1 MNVPIPNVSCT
12 GVVTL
17 RRVSER
23 KHSRWPLVGLVIAV
37 VATVTLAL
45 TGAAKQVP
53 GLEFIPSGHWIAN
66 SDLGLVVR
74 VDGATKKPDAQ
85 VSVPVTPG
93 SQVVQDE
100 TRGYVVGEDDVTI
113 FGKSTLSV
121 EATVPTP
128 VKGERP
134 VPIETAGAAYS
145 VFRQS
150 GQIVRLGLEPKVI
163 SAGGPVG
170 PPVATSDGTVWVHR
184 TDSGKICKVARGA
197 TGVDCFADAPPGHSG
212 SLTVS
217 SGRVVFVDTTADTM
231 SVVEAKGL
239 GPAVKLG
246 VDVPPNARIATA
258 DAAGKMAVLDPSGNR
273 MHLVEARVDE
283 KGALAE
289 QRPPAA
295 TVQLPAGEYDGP
307 AVSGESVVL
316 LDHKTNSVHTYD
328 IAGKQKHS
336 TPIPPEKGKP
346 ELVRGE
352 DARVYVDGGEGK
364 HVVVVDKDGSVQ
376 PVPVVGG
383 KPEEPK
389 QPVPPQAQPPADK
402 PADKP
407 ADRPVAP
414 PNTGRPVPPPVRTN
428 QPKPPPQTP
437 QQTPPPI
444 PVTPPGMPQNLA
456 IAITTKQVDATV
468 TWGAA
473 PANGAPVTAYHISWQ
488 SEGGRSGSASVAGD
502 RRSYVIKGIWQG
514 TDHPFTVTV
523 VAQNSAGRG
532 APATARQVPP
542 QSTKKISLTKGPLA
556 PECGRPNCYYMHIV
570 MTGFESETRYR
581 VDPHSS
587 DSGYSNPGHSVT
599 TNGQGYAEFNAF
611 YYHGAGDT
619 VWVTADGVQSNRLR
633 WTE

>member
-1 MNVPIPNVSCT
+1 M
-12 GVVTL
+12 
-17 RRVSER
+17 SER
-23 KHSRWPLVGLVIAV
+23 KHSRWPLLGLVIAV
-37 VATVTLAL
+37 VATATLAL
-45 TGAAKQVP
+45 TGAAQQVP
-53 GLEFIPSGHWIAN
+53 GLEFISPGHWIAN
-66 SDLGLVVR
+66 PEAGLVVH
-74 VDGATKKPDAQ
+74 VDGATKKPDTQ
-85 VSVPVTPG
+85 MSVPGLTPG
-93 SQVVQDE
+93 SQVVQDG
-100 TRGYVVGEDDVTI
+100 THGYVVGKDDVTI

-121 EATVPTP
+121 EATVPAP

-134 VPIETAGAAYS
+134 VPIETAGGAYS

-150 GQIVRLGLEPKVI
+150 GQIVRLGLDPKVI

-184 TDSGKICKVARGA
+184 TDSGEICKVARGA
-197 TGVDCFADAPPGHSG
+197 AGIDCPVVAPPGHSG
-212 SLTVS
+212 ALTVS
-217 SGRVVFVDTTADTM
+217 GGRVVFVDSTADTM

-239 GPAVKLG
+239 GTAVKLG
-246 VDVPPNARIATA
+246 VDVPPDARIATA
-258 DAAGKMAVLDPSGNR
+258 DAAGRLAVLDPSGNR

-295 TVQLPAGEYDGP
+295 TVPLPAGEYDVP

-316 LDHKTNSVHTYD
+316 LDHKSSSVRTYD
-328 IAGKQKHS
+328 VEGREKHTTS
-336 TPIPPEKGKP
+336 IPQEKGKP
-346 ELVRGE
+346 EIVRGE

-364 HVVVVDKDGSVQ
+364 HVVVVDKDGSLQ
-376 PVPVVGG
+376 PVPVIGA
-383 KPEEPK
+383 KPEAPK
-389 QPVPPQAQPPADK
+389 QPVPQAADK

-437 QQTPPPI
+437 PPI

-456 IAITTKQVDATV
+456 IAISTKQVDATV

-473 PANGAPVTAYHISWQ
+473 PANGAPVAAYHISWQ
-488 SEGGRSGSASVAGD
+488 SEGGRSGSASVPGTTL
-502 RRSYVIKGIWQG
+502 SYVVKGIWQG

-532 APATARQVPP
+532 TPATARQVPP
-542 QSTKKISLTKGPLA
+542 QSIKKINLTKGSLA
-556 PECGRPNCYYMHIV
+556 PACDRSDCYWMHIV
-570 MTGFESETRYR
+570 MTGFEPNTRYK
-581 VDPHSS
+581 VDPHSTAP
-587 DSGYSNPGHSVT
+587 GYSNPGHSLT
-599 TNGQGYAEFNAF
+599 TDEQGSAVLDAF
-611 YYHGAGDT
+611 YYHGAGHT
-619 VWVTADGVQSNRLR
+619 VWVTAGGVESNRLR

>member
-1 MNVPIPNVSCT
+1 MPNVLCT
-12 GVVTL
+12 GVNTL
-17 RRVSER
+17 RRVSDR
-23 KHSRWPLVGLVIAV
+23 KHSRWPLLGLVIAV
-37 VATVTLAL
+37 VATVALAV

-66 SDLGLVVR
+66 PDLGLVVR

-85 VSVPVTPG
+85 VPVPVTPG
-93 SQVVQDE
+93 SQVVQDG

-121 EATVPTP
+121 EATVPAP

-134 VPIETAGAAYS
+134 VPIETAGGAYS

-150 GQIVRLGLEPKVI
+150 GQIVRLGLEPKVM

-170 PPVATSDGTVWVHR
+170 TPVATSDGTLWVHR
-184 TDSGKICKVARGA
+184 TDSGAICKIARGA
-197 TGVDCFADAPPGHSG
+197 TGLDCSAAAPSGHAG

-231 SVVEAKGL
+231 SVVEANGL
-239 GPAVKLG
+239 GAAVKLG
-246 VDVPPNARIATA
+246 VDVPPNAKIATA
-258 DAAGKMAVLDPSGNR
+258 DAAGRMAVLDPAANR

-283 KGALAE
+283 KGALAQ

-316 LDHKTNSVHTYD
+316 LDHKNSSVRTYD
-328 IAGKQKHS
+328 IEGKPKHA

-364 HVVVVDKDGSVQ
+364 HVVVVDRDGSVQ
-376 PVPVVGG
+376 PVPVIGG
-383 KPEEPK
+383 KPEQPK
-389 QPVPPQAQPPADK
+389 QPVPPQAQPTAEK
-402 PADKP
+402 PADQP

-428 QPKPPPQTP
+428 QPKPPPA
-437 QQTPPPI
+437 QTPPPI

-488 SEGGRSGSASVAGD
+488 SEGGRSGSASVPGGTL
-502 RRSYVIKGIWQG
+502 SYVVRGIWQG

-542 QSTKKISLTKGPLA
+542 QSVKKISLTKGALA
-556 PECGRPNCYYMHIV
+556 RECGRPNCYWMHIV
-570 MTGFESETRYR
+570 MTGFEPETRYK

-587 DSGYSNPGHSVT
+587 DPGYSNPGHSLT
-599 TNGQGYAEFNAF
+599 TDEQGSAVLDAF
-611 YYHGAGDT
+611 YYHGAGHT
-619 VWVTADGVQSNRLR
+619 VWVTAGGVQSNRLR

>member
-1 MNVPIPNVSCT
+1 MPNVLCT
-12 GVVTL
+12 GVNNL

-23 KHSRWPLVGLVIAV
+23 KHSRWPLLGLVIAV
-37 VATVTLAL
+37 VATATLVL

-66 SDLGLVVR
+66 PDLGLVVR
-74 VDGATKKPDAQ
+74 VDGGTKKPDAQ

-93 SQVVQDE
+93 SQVVQDG
-100 TRGYVVGEDDVTI
+100 TRGYVVGKDDVTI

-121 EATVPTP
+121 EATVPAP

-134 VPIETAGAAYS
+134 VTIETAGGAYS

-150 GQIVRLGLEPKVI
+150 GQIVRLGLEPKVM
-163 SAGGPVG
+163 SAEGPVG
-170 PPVATSDGTVWVHR
+170 PPVTTSDGTVWVHR
-184 TDSGKICKVARGA
+184 TDSGKICKIARGA
-197 TGVDCFADAPPGHSG
+197 GALDCSAAAQPGHAG

-217 SGRVVFVDTTADTM
+217 SGKVVFVDTTADTM

-239 GPAVKLG
+239 GAAVKLG
-246 VDVPPNARIATA
+246 VDAPPNARIAPV
-258 DAAGKMAVLDPSGNR
+258 DAAGRLAVLDPAANR

-283 KGALAE
+283 KGALAQ
-289 QRPPAA
+289 QRPAA
-295 TVQLPAGEYDGP
+295 TTVPLPAGEYDGP
-307 AVSGESVVL
+307 SVSGESIVL
-316 LDHKTNSVHTYD
+316 LDHKNNSVRTYD
-328 IAGKQKHS
+328 VEGRQKQS
-336 TPIPPEKGKP
+336 TAIPAEKGKP
-346 ELVRGE
+346 EIVRGE

-364 HVVVVDKDGSVQ
+364 HVVVVDKHGSLQ
-376 PVPVVGG
+376 QVPVIGA

-389 QPVPPQAQPPADK
+389 QPAPPQAQPQPQGDK
-402 PADKP
+402 
-407 ADRPVAP
+407 PVAP
-414 PNTGRPVPPPVRTN
+414 PNTVKPVPPPVRTN
-428 QPKPPPQTP
+428 QPKPPP
-437 QQTPPPI
+437 PPPI

-488 SEGGRSGSASVAGD
+488 SEGGRSGSASVPGGTL
-502 RRSYVIKGIWQG
+502 SYVVKGIWQG

-532 APATARQVPP
+532 APATARQAPP
-542 QSTKKISLTKGPLA
+542 PSTKKISLSKGALA
-556 PECGRPNCYYMHIV
+556 PECGRPDCYWMHIV
-570 MTGFESETRYR
+570 MTGFEAETRYK

-587 DSGYSNPGHSVT
+587 DSGYSNPGHSLT
-599 TNGQGYAEFNAF
+599 TDEQGSAVLDAF
-611 YYHGAGDT
+611 YYHGAGHT
-619 VWVTADGVQSNRLR
+619 VWVTADGVRSNPLR

>member
-1 MNVPIPNVSCT
+1 M
-12 GVVTL
+12 
-17 RRVSER
+17 SER
-23 KHSRWPLVGLVIAV
+23 KHSRWPLLGLVIAA

-45 TGAAKQVP
+45 TGAAKNVP

-66 SDLGLVVR
+66 PEQGLVVR
-74 VDGATKKPDAQ
+74 VDGATKKPDTQ
-85 VSVPVTPG
+85 VSVPGVTPG
-93 SQVVQDE
+93 SQVVQDG
-100 TRGYVVGEDDVTI
+100 THGYVVGDDDVTI

-121 EATVPTP
+121 EATVPAP
-128 VKGERP
+128 VKGERS
-134 VPIETAGAAYS
+134 VPIETAGGAYS

-150 GQIVRLGLEPKVI
+150 GQIVRLGLEPKVM

-170 PPVATSDGTVWVHR
+170 PPVATGDGTVWLHR
-184 TDSGKICKVARGA
+184 TDSGAICTVVRDA
-197 TGVDCFADAPPGHSG
+197 TSVSCTAAAPAGHAG
-212 SLTVS
+212 GLTVS
-217 SGRVVFVDTTADTM
+217 GGKVVFVDTTADTM

-239 GPAVKLG
+239 GPAIKLG
-246 VDVPPNARIATA
+246 VDAPSDARIATA
-258 DAAGKMAVLDPSGNR
+258 DAAGKVALLDPAGNR
-273 MHLVEARVDE
+273 MHLVEVRVNE

-295 TVQLPAGEYDGP
+295 TVPLPAGEYDAP
-307 AVSGESVVL
+307 AVSGEAVVL
-316 LDHKTNSVHTYD
+316 LDHKSKSVRTYD
-328 IAGKQKHS
+328 NGGREKHS
-336 TPIPPEKGKP
+336 TPIPQEKGRP

-364 HVVVVDKDGSVQ
+364 HVVVVDKDGSLQ
-376 PVPVVGG
+376 PVPVIGA

-389 QPVPPQAQPPADK
+389 QPVQPPVVPPAV
-402 PADKP
+402 PTVPPTVPSADKP
-407 ADRPVAP
+407 ADRPVP
-414 PNTGRPVPPPVRTN
+414 PPTTNRPVPPPARAN
-428 QPKPPPQTP
+428 PP

-488 SEGGRSGSASVAGD
+488 SEGGRSGSASVAGGTL
-502 RRSYVIKGIWQG
+502 SYVVKGIWSG
-514 TDHPFTVTV
+514 KDHPFTVTV

-542 QSTKKISLTKGPLA
+542 PSTKSISLTKGPRA
-556 PECGRPNCYYMHIV
+556 PDCKEPNCYYMHIV
-570 MTGFESETRYR
+570 MTGFEPGTRYS
-581 VDPHSS
+581 VNPHSTRA
-587 DSGYSNPGHSVT
+587 GYSNPGHGIT
-599 TNGQGYAEFNAF
+599 TNEQGRAEFNAF

-619 VWVTADGVQSNRLR
+619 VWVTADGVESNRLE